1 MQKWTREFISNA
13 VHRALKKSEITR
25 TTKLADD
32 DMQLSMDSFDWA
44 LLWVN
49 LESELGTA
57 PDFDPFDPRD
67 GLTNKPNVTPNIIID
82 FLYENL
88 NADACVKQITKQKTS
103 FFSRGTKEKY

>member
-13 VHRALKKSEITR
+13 VHRALKKSEITK

-49 LESELGTA
+49 LECELGMA
-57 PDFDPFDPRD
+57 PDFDPRD
-67 GLTNKPNVTPNIIID
+67 GLTNKPNVTSNDIINA
-82 FLYENL
+82 LYEKL
-88 NADACVKQITKQKTS
+88 NADACVKQITKKKTS
-103 FFSRGTKEKY
+103 FFLRGTKEKY

>member
-13 VHRALKKSEITR
+13 VHKALKKSEITR
-25 TTKLADD
+25 TTKLVDD

-57 PDFDPFDPRD
+57 PDFDPRD

-82 FLYENL
+82 FLYEKL
-88 NADACVKQITKQKTS
+88 NAEECVGQITKQKTS
-103 FFSRGTKEKY
+103 FFPQKPKEKC

>member
-13 VHRALKKSEITR
+13 VHKALKKSEITR

-57 PDFDPFDPRD
+57 PDFDPRD
-67 GLTNKPNVTPNIIID
+67 GLTNKPKVTPNIIID

-88 NADACVKQITKQKTS
+88 NADACVKQITKKKTS

>member
-1 MQKWTREFISNA
+1 MQKWTRKFISNA
-13 VHRALKKSEITR
+13 VHKALKKSEITR

-57 PDFDPFDPRD
+57 PDFDPRD

-82 FLYENL
+82 FLYEKL
-88 NADACVKQITKQKTS
+88 NAEECVEQITKQKTS
-103 FFSRGTKEKY
+103 FFSRKPKEKC